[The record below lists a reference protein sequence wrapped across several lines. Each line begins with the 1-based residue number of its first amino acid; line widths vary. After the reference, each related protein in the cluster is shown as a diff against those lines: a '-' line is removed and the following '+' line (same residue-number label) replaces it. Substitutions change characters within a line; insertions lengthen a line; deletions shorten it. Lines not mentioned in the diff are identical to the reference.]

1 MLFYG
6 TLVQIKEECMKGILI
21 LLNIIKGNA
30 LKPPNQDTRTQQTL
44 YTCPT
49 QLDNVET
56 DGWLCATQKS

>member
-1 MLFYG
+1 
-6 TLVQIKEECMKGILI
+6 MKGILI

-30 LKPPNQDTRTQQTL
+30 LKPRNQYTTRTQQTL

-49 QLDNVET
+49 QLDTIET